1 MAVVKYDPWLEVDS
15 VSKKDKRFKTSER
28 VSYDPWLETEI
39 YQKPKD
45 PMAWKPFEKMTS
57 AEKEEFEFAGKHPTL
72 YGLIKASLETMSDLP
87 VVSYLEYLSPER
99 RQNFKELSLQEQ
111 VNELLHHALNT
122 ALWAKLTAVK
132 ATTPLMKTLKIS
144 KKGIFS
150 DVGYVAKLPFA
161 AVGRKLAAKG
171 LPKGFEILP
180 VEDALK
186 KVAILS
192 PKSDFKGFE
201 YGKTLAKSLRKQGF
215 RKEEIELLGDTLE
228 SGSGVLSRYDLF
240 GISELTRKGYKF
252 SKAFQKN
259 IPLLPGKT
267 YLRALDKE
275 FTFLHS
281 KPIIEAYFRKTTFEN
296 VLRDVYGAKEIT
308 KLQPDFSLKLFQER
322 ATKLYPKLGKK
333 FNFGDA
339 TTEQMANISRS
350 LLEDPLLAGKTVM
363 PGRGIFMLP
372 TLLPT
377 RVVHGIGEKVFGTY
391 SNAYV
396 PIKKGLAKANRN
408 YFNHML
414 LWAKMLEQAGLYT
427 KIKIDVAGKFIP
439 TKAKFFTPAV
449 AERCNKVITKMSD
462 LTTQASKIKD
472 KVAAKALT
480 AEARALPGKVFLKN
494 DPAILLYNSYRAY
507 SDHLYSDFFKAH
519 FRRTLEKV
527 KVIGTLPKDI
537 TKTLEGQSKL
547 LEYEMD
553 NLFSTVSR
561 ATPGW
566 KIGSVKRLL
575 GRAQGTI
582 LRGEKNL
589 SKEDLIA
596 RKKLAS
602 LFDYGSSK
610 GFPAYL
616 ENYTARLRNNQISLV
631 NVWRNILY
639 SDRMAGFRR
648 PRILAS
654 QLDKP
659 VDFTTMLEAR
669 TIAQARD
676 LFLYDE
682 IGKVVRYAKR
692 LPPAYQD
699 YIDAHISGVLGL
711 PSTVDHKVAWFLTK
725 TAGAAARAPKR
736 WKGLPVGRT
745 GQWDE
750 WRVLNLAHDVNTLTY
765 LGALGFKPFS
775 AVRNLFQSLLNV
787 PADLG
792 GIKDLGTLVSGVKKA
807 FDPKIRKYLIDI
819 GAITEFAPE
828 IHLRPAALPFGKR
841 MLWGKTLP
849 SLQRMQDVGLWMF
862 KGSDRWNR
870 YVTGGAAIR
879 KWEKSLAKVGG
890 KLHQGNVE
898 PFIKHLNV
906 AGRRDYAQDKII
918 RALFKGDHKG
928 AMKDFV
934 LDVIADTQYLYGVA
948 DAPIILRKYG
958 ALSKT
963 GTIFQSWWMNYGTN
977 IEKWIRTG
985 ESVGQ
990 KTDRMITAMTST
1002 AIAYTLMSAM
1012 WGEKFAAGSVGFGP
1026 FPSEVNEFL
1035 IPPAWKPI
1043 YHSLAMIAN
1052 VQELDLS
1059 ASHAKRILTSAG
1071 IFTPGYLQMKQTWRG
1086 TREEGFEGFAK
1097 SLLRIKR
1104 D

>member
-1 MAVVKYDPWLEVDS
+1 MPALEYDPWAEVDS
-15 VSKKDKRFKTSER
+15 VDEKGKGLESKKWI
-28 VSYDPWLETEI
+28 SYDPWMETES
-39 YQKPKD
+39 YEVSRD
-45 PMAWKPFEKMTS
+45 PMAWRKVKEMTPGEK
-57 AEKEEFEFAGKHPTL
+57 KEYEFAGKHPNL
-72 YGLIKASLETMSDLP
+72 YGLIKGSLETMSDFP
-87 VVSYLEYLSPER
+87 VVSYLEYLSPEKR
-99 RQNFKELSLQEQ
+99 HNFQELTLQEQ

-122 ALWAKLTAVK
+122 AIWGKLSTVK
-132 ATTPLMKTLKIS
+132 KYTPFLK
-144 KKGIFS
+144 KMGVAQKGVLQDI
-150 DVGYVAKLPFA
+150 GYVGKLPFA
-161 AVGRKLAAKG
+161 AVGERLVKGG
-171 LPKGFEILP
+171 LPKGFKILP
-180 VEDALK
+180 IEDALK
-186 KVAILS
+186 SISILGS
-192 PKSDFKGFE
+192 KADFKGFE
-201 YGKTLAKSLRKQGF
+201 YSKTLFKVMKKEGF
-215 RKEEIELLGDTLE
+215 RKREIELLKETLE
-228 SGSGVLSRYDLF
+228 GGKGFLSRYDLF
-240 GISELTRKGYKF
+240 NIGELTRRGYKF
-252 SKAFQKN
+252 SKAFQEGV
-259 IPLLPGKT
+259 PLLPGKKI
-267 YLRALDKE
+267 LRSFGKE
-275 FTFLHS
+275 FPALHS
-281 KPIIEAYFRKTTFEN
+281 KPIMEATFRKYTFEK
-296 VLRDVYGAKEIT
+296 VLREVYGNPLKDLKT
-308 KLQPDFSLKLFQER
+308 DFSLKLFQER

-350 LLEDPLLAGKTVM
+350 LLEDPLLAGKTIM

-377 RVVHGIGEKVFGTY
+377 RVVHGLGEKVFGTF
-391 SNAYV
+391 SNVYIV
-396 PIKKGLAKANRN
+396 IKEALARANRN

-414 LWAKMLEQAGLYT
+414 LWAKMLEECGLYT
-427 KIKIDVAGKFIP
+427 KIKIDVTGKFLV

-472 KVAAKALT
+472 KAAAKALI
-480 AEARALPGKVFLKN
+480 AEARTVPSKIFLKN
-494 DPAILLYNSYRAY
+494 DPAILMYNAYRNY

-519 FRRTLEKV
+519 FRRTLQKA
-527 KVIGTLPKDI
+527 KGIGALPDDI
-537 TKTLEGQSKL
+537 LRTLEGQSKL

-553 NLFSTVSR
+553 NLFSTVGR

-575 GRAQGTI
+575 GRSQRTI
-582 LRGEKNL
+582 LRGGKNL
-589 SKEDLIA
+589 SKEELVA

-616 ENYTARLRNNQISLV
+616 ENYTARLRNNQINLV

-648 PRILAS
+648 PRILS
-654 QLDKP
+654 HQLDRP
-659 VDFTTMLEAR
+659 VDFGTMLEAR

-676 LFLYDE
+676 LFLYPE
-682 IGKVVRYAKR
+682 ISKVVQYAKR

-711 PSTVDHKVAWFLTK
+711 PSTIDHKVAWFLTK
-725 TAGAAARAPKR
+725 TAGAVARVPKR
-736 WKGLPVGRT
+736 WKGLPVGQT

-750 WRVLNLAHDVNTLTY
+750 WRVLNLAHTVNTLTY

-775 AVRNLFQSLLNV
+775 AIRNLFQSLLNV

-792 GIKDLGTLVSGVKKA
+792 GMKDLGTLVSGAKKA
-807 FDPKIRKYLIDI
+807 FDPKVRKYLIDI

-841 MLWGKTLP
+841 MIWGKTLP
-849 SLQRMQDVGLWMF
+849 SLQRTQDVGLWMF

-870 YVTGGAAIR
+870 YITGGAALR
-879 KWEKSLAKVGG
+879 KWEKSIEKVGG
-890 KLHQGNVE
+890 KLHRGNIE
-898 PFIKHLNV
+898 PFISHLNL
-906 AGRRDYAQDKII
+906 AGRRDYAQNKVIQ
-918 RALFKGDHKG
+918 ALLKGDYKEG
-928 AMKDFV
+928 MKSFV

-948 DAPIILRKYG
+948 EAPIILRKYG

-963 GTIFQSWWMNYGTN
+963 GFIFQSWWMNYGTN

-985 ESVGQ
+985 ESVGR

-1012 WGEKFAAGSVGFGP
+1012 WGEKFAVGSVGFGP

-1043 YHSLAMIAN
+1043 YHSLAVIAN
-1052 VQELDLS
+1052 VQEPDIS

-1071 IFTPGYLQMKQTWRG
+1071 IFIPGYLQMKQTYRG
-1086 TREEGFEGFAK
+1086 TKEEGFEGFAK
-1097 SLLRIKR
+1097 SILRIQR